1 MKNTQKTG
9 NKLKGAPKRSMDE
22 DSFRCRFSAKKAHEA
37 QLRMSEKIIFD
48 DKLPKR
54 IRLVAGVDIA
64 YADDLS
70 IGAVAVLDYDSLKI
84 VEKQTAVCKTCFPYV
99 PTLLSFREI
108 RPAVLCIRKLHARPD
123 MFLIDGHGF
132 AHPYHCGFA
141 CHLGLILKQP
151 TIGVAK
157 SRLIGE
163 VKTAISKVEA
173 DLIECDRKIIGAA
186 VTTKDGCKPVYVS
199 IGHMVSLETAVKIVK
214 HCTKNNRIPEPI
226 LAAHRIATSEKR
238 KINISSQLKTRDG
251 ERVAK
256 PKTQCDSKKDSQR
269 NPSGE
274 GN

>member
-1 MKNTQKTG
+1 
-9 NKLKGAPKRSMDE
+9 MDD
-22 DSFRCRFSAKKAHEA
+22 DSIRHGFSARKAHEA
-37 QLRMSEKIIFD
+37 QLHMSEKIILK

-108 RPAVLCIRKLHARPD
+108 RPAVLCVRRLHARAD
-123 MFLIDGHGF
+123 VFLIDGHGF

-163 VKTAISKVEA
+163 VKTATSKVKA

-186 VTTKDGCKPVYVS
+186 VTTKNGCKPVYVS
-199 IGHMVSLETAVKIVK
+199 IGHMVSRETAVKIVK

-226 LAAHRIATSEKR
+226 LAAHRTATNEKR
-238 KINISSQLKTRDG
+238 KINIPST
-251 ERVAK
+251 A
-256 PKTQCDSKKDSQR
+256 R
-269 NPSGE
+269 NT
-274 GN
+274 

>member
-1 MKNTQKTG
+1 
-9 NKLKGAPKRSMDE
+9 MDE
-22 DSFRCRFSAKKAHEA
+22 DSIKCRFSVKKAHEA
-37 QLRMSEKIIFD
+37 QLHMSEKIIFKD
-48 DKLPKR
+48 ELPKR
-54 IRLVAGVDIA
+54 IGLVAGVDIA
-64 YADDLS
+64 YAGELS
-70 IGAVAVLDYDSLKI
+70 SGAVAVLDYDSLKI

-108 RPAVLCIRKLHARPD
+108 RPAVLCIRRLQARPD
-123 MFLIDGHGF
+123 VFLIDGHGF

-173 DLIECDRKIIGAA
+173 DIIECDRKIIGGA
-186 VTTKDGCKPVYVS
+186 VTTKNGCKPVYVS

-214 HCTKNNRIPEPI
+214 QCTKNNRIPEPI

-238 KINISSQLKTRDG
+238 KINISST
-251 ERVAK
+251 A
-256 PKTQCDSKKDSQR
+256 R
-269 NPSGE
+269 NT
-274 GN
+274 